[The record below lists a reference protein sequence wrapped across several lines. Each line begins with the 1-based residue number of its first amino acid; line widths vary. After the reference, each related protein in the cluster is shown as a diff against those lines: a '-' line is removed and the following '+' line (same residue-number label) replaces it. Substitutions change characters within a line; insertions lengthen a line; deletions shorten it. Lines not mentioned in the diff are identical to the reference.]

1 VPDTGWAAEEVR
13 LTSRRRVV
21 IGCLAM
27 AVLGYSV
34 IHLYHGIETRLG
46 CTSTLIRA
54 AHACS
59 LGARHIS
66 LARMILAAL
75 LLIALVAV
83 AVAVAVWCLR
93 PLQEMATMVER
104 LGPQNLAERSP
115 VGPKRDETGRLALAL
130 NDMMDR
136 LASGYDA
143 QRSFA
148 ANASHELRTPLAVQR
163 TLIEVSMAGARSPDQ
178 IALLTDQLLAT
189 NERNERLIE
198 GLLVLSE
205 SDRGLVSRTPQRLD
219 EIAGFVVDSHR
230 EMAAKASV
238 VMRPELSETI
248 VLGERV
254 LLERLVINL
263 VRNAIAYNVNGGE
276 VLIAVGHSPT
286 LVVEN
291 TGSQIPAES
300 VGGLFEPF
308 RRGTA
313 DRTHHGGGAGLGLT
327 IVRSICQA
335 HDGAVDARPGSQGGL
350 RIEVR
355 LPTA

>member
-1 VPDTGWAAEEVR
+1 VPDTGWVADEVR
-13 LTSRRRVV
+13 LTARRRVV
-21 IGCLAM
+21 IGCLVM
-27 AVLGYSV
+27 AALGYFAL
-34 IHLYHGIETRLG
+34 HLFHGIENRLD
-46 CTSTLIRA
+46 CNSILIRA
-54 AHACS
+54 ANACS
-59 LGARHIS
+59 VGVRHIS
-66 LARMILAAL
+66 LARMILSAVL
-75 LLIALVAV
+75 LVALVAIAVVV
-83 AVAVAVWCLR
+83 AMWCLR
-93 PLQEMATMVER
+93 PLQELTTMVER

-115 VGPKRDETGRLALAL
+115 VGPMHDETARLALAL

-163 TLIEVSMAGARSPDQ
+163 TLIEVSMAGAKSPDQ
-178 IALLTDQLLAT
+178 ITLLTDQLLAT

-219 EIAGFVVDSHR
+219 EIAGFVIDIHR
-230 EMAAKASV
+230 ELAAKAGV
-238 VMRPELSETI
+238 TLRPELPETV

-263 VRNAIAYNVNGGE
+263 VRNAIAYNVDGGE
-276 VLIAVGHSPT
+276 VLIVVGPNPT

-335 HDGAVDARPGSQGGL
+335 HDGAVDARPGSRGGL